1 MESSATI
8 YTDIFESDFF
18 QVLQE
23 RIDIAH
29 SEELSKHVF
38 NVPGLTKV
46 PKRAGHFILLD
57 NITEQLAIYAKELE
71 TTRLTISKLDK
82 AKLDYAAELRSMI
95 DTTQLDAVPEDTS
108 TDSEDSKKLQVKI
121 DEVDKKLTTFKQY
134 MVTVREGIKALLSK
148 AFNTPDIEWTQEQ
161 KSLRVLKLDAKLAG
175 KPDPKLVD
183 NLIVSIRNVLHG
195 SVSKFWAIIPF
206 LETIDTDRECTDFW
220 HFPSEAND
228 YMGVPQD
235 LRKKYLSQSRLLFM
249 HMWTST
255 FGTTQVGS
263 SILRKTY
270 CEKFLG
276 DSIGVGNSVKSSQHD
291 GMASLYYLVATHEHA
306 GYEEKARLRTT
317 LHHTSALFVSGN
329 PQSKIPG
336 IRVVLDKAMS
346 LKVKIDYD
354 ATVKPTVMVLR
365 KRSPNFN
372 DLATKYL
379 STDAVKYLNEQWE
392 TKSLSIFDT
401 LLSEIDQVIDVLG
414 MHEVPGLTD
423 AKSKSHEGEARNAFA
438 YYTNSPTD
446 TATQS
451 QDLSD
456 GKSDDKRPSIPKG
469 FGCNHICAVN
479 DCDTLLSKETID
491 KVNAYRIK
499 KLAQDKA
506 AGKKSYFN
514 PKICQSCADKI
525 LSGRV
530 QFLQSKDRKYIKV
543 TGKNGKHHIGI
554 ERQASRSARNQQSD
568 DSGRG
573 RRNNGTRNIDNGD
586 VGTDCDTKV
595 NMQSDVTTL
604 VRSTILD
611 MFVPKQDNVTPDATV
626 TTDPEKVRLDA
637 FRAQMDRLG
646 IGK

>member
-1 MESSATI
+1 M
-8 YTDIFESDFF
+8 
-18 QVLQE
+18 
-23 RIDIAH
+23 
-29 SEELSKHVF
+29 F
-38 NVPGLTKV
+38 NVPGLSKV
-46 PKRAGHFILLD
+46 PKRADHFILLD
-57 NITEQLAIYAKELE
+57 NIKQQLAIYAKELE

-82 AKLDYAAELRSMI
+82 AKLDYAAELRTMI
-95 DTTQLDAVPEDTS
+95 DAMQLDSVPEDAS
-108 TDSEDSKKLQVKI
+108 TDSEESKKLQVKI

-134 MVTVREGIKALLSK
+134 MVTVREGIKAILSK

-195 SVSKFWAIIPF
+195 AVSKFWAIIPF
-206 LETIDTDRECTDFW
+206 FETIDTDRECTDFW
-220 HFPSEAND
+220 HFPCEAND
-228 YMGVPQD
+228 YIGVPQD

-255 FGTTQVGS
+255 SGTTQVGS

-270 CEKFLG
+270 GEKFLG

-329 PQSKIPG
+329 PQSKIAG

-354 ATVKPTVMVLR
+354 ATVKPIVMVLR

-414 MHEVPGLTD
+414 MHEVPELTD

-438 YYTNSPTD
+438 YYMDSSAD

-451 QDLSD
+451 NDSGG
-456 GKSDDKRPSIPKG
+456 GKSDEKAPVPPKG
-469 FGCNHICAVN
+469 FGCNHICAIN
-479 DCDTLLSKETID
+479 DCDTLLTKETID

-499 KLAQDKA
+499 KLEQDRA

-514 PKICQSCADKI
+514 PKICSSCADKI

-543 TGKNGKHHIGI
+543 PGKNGKHHIGI

-573 RRNNGTRNIDNGD
+573 RRNHATRHSDNGD
-586 VGTDCDTKV
+586 AGTESDTKV

-604 VRSTILD
+604 VRSAILD
-611 MFVPKQDNVTPDATV
+611 MFVPKQENVTPDATV
-626 TTDPEKVRLDA
+626 NADPEKVRLDA
-637 FRAQMDRLG
+637 FHAQLDRLG